1 MSSVVRT
8 PCDEAV
14 ARSTAAEVPCAP
26 GAEPWILAA
35 TILASSLVFV
45 DGTVVN
51 VALPQLQHAF
61 DATIFQSQWVVE
73 SYALFLATL
82 LLLGGV
88 AGDRYGRRRVFSIGV
103 LVFAAA
109 SGWCAAARSIDEL
122 IVARALQG
130 IGGALLVPGS
140 LAILGASFSQ
150 QSRGKAIGI
159 WSGYTAIASAL
170 GPVLGGWLIDHYS
183 WRWAFVIN
191 IPFAIA
197 VLAITQWR
205 VRESRDPAAP
215 ALDWL
220 SAMLATAGMGA
231 LVFALIESAQR
242 GWTNAYVAGAFA
254 LSAIALGAFA
264 VLQTRVA
271 ASMLPPHLFRSRNF
285 TGANLLT
292 LLLYAALGGG
302 LFFFPLNLIQVQGYS
317 TAAAGAA
324 FLPFVMLMFALSRWS
339 GGLVDRFGARLPLVI
354 GPVIAAGGF
363 ALFAVPGVGGSYWTT
378 FFPAVLVL
386 GLGMAVCVA
395 PLTTTVM
402 NALDTN
408 LAGAASGVNN
418 AVSRIAAL
426 LAIALFGIVMNHVFN
441 THLGARVDALAIP
454 ADIVHALTAE
464 RAKLG
469 AMEIPETLD
478 RKVRTELQAAVAQS
492 FVAGFRWVMVL
503 SALMALASAAIAWI
517 LITPQKPSGKA
528 ISPKKR
534 PRK

>member
-1 MSSVVRT
+1 MRT
-8 PCDEAV
+8 PCDEAL
-14 ARSTAAEVPCAP
+14 ARSTAAEAPCAP

-51 VALPQLQHAF
+51 VALPQLQRAF
-61 DATIFQSQWVVE
+61 DATIFKSQWVVE

-103 LVFAAA
+103 MVFAAA
-109 SGWCAAARSIDEL
+109 SAWCASARSIDEL
-122 IVARALQG
+122 IVARAVQG

-150 QSRGKAIGI
+150 DRRGRAIGI
-159 WSGYTAIASAL
+159 WSGYTAIAGAL

-183 WRWAFVIN
+183 WRWAFIVN
-191 IPFAIA
+191 IP
-197 VLAITQWR
+197 LAIVVLGITHWR
-205 VRESRDPAAP
+205 VRESRAPAAP
-215 ALDWL
+215 MLDWQ

-231 LVFALIESAQR
+231 LVFALIDSAQR
-242 GWTNAYVAGAFA
+242 GWTNSYIVGAFA
-254 LSAIALGAFA
+254 LSAIALGVFA
-264 VLQTRVA
+264 RLQSRLA
-271 ASMLPPHLFRSRNF
+271 APMLPPHLFRSRDF

-302 LFFFPLNLIQVQGYS
+302 LFFFPLNLIQIQGYS

-324 FLPFVMLMFALSRWS
+324 FLPFVMIMFLLSGWA
-339 GGLVDRFGARLPLVI
+339 GGLVDRYGARLPLVI
-354 GPVIAAGGF
+354 GPAIAAAGF

-378 FFPAVLVL
+378 FFPAIVVL
-386 GLGMAVCVA
+386 GFGMTICVA

-402 NALDTN
+402 SALDAN
-408 LAGAASGVNN
+408 LAGVASGVNN

-441 THLGARVDALAIP
+441 AHIAPQVEALALP
-454 ADIVHALTAE
+454 ADVVQALTAE

-469 AMEIPETLD
+469 AMEIPQALD
-478 RKVRTELQAAVAQS
+478 RSVRTELQAAIALS

-503 SALMALASAAIAWI
+503 SALMALASAAIAWG
-517 LITPQKPSGKA
+517 L

-534 PRK
+534 SRKAMTPKKGSTK